1 MQISELQS
9 YLQGLVEEYK
19 EDAAHIVAE
28 TATEYFKGSFRRKAF
43 DGVPW
48 RAAKRPK
55 KKSSLLIASGALMNS
70 IRPSHVSTERVV
82 ISAGNDKVTY
92 AKAHNEGFVGSVSI
106 SAHQRTIKAKGRG
119 KKRKPARTIQVKAH
133 TRKANI
139 PARPFMGNSR
149 ELNALIVKRIEG
161 YIKSLE

>member
-1 MQISELQS
+1 MQISELQI
-9 YLQGLVEEYK
+9 YLQQLPEHLK

-28 TATEYFKGSFRRKAF
+28 TATTYFKGSFRRKAF

-48 RAAKRPK
+48 KMGRAKRK
-55 KKSSLLIASGALMNS
+55 GSLLISSGALMGS

-82 ISAGNDKVTY
+82 ISAGNDKVSY
-92 AKAHNEGFVGSVSI
+92 AKAHNEGFVGSVSV

-119 KKRKPARTIQVKAH
+119 KKRTPARTVQVKAH

-149 ELNALIVKRIEG
+149 ELNALIHQKIEG
-161 YIKSLE
+161 YIAHLNK